1 MNMNKSQLK
10 YTALTATLALG
21 LGTTIPFLVGNAKF
35 HVIPFLVSND
45 EFRPERDSVRS
56 ETLSYTVPLQVPE
69 QVRFADEVIPL
80 DRYDLRERMDRE
92 LMAFTY
98 MHSSTM
104 LIIKRANRY
113 FPVIEPILKKNG
125 LPDDL
130 KYLAVIESSLNPLA
144 RSRAGAA
151 GMWQFMKGTG
161 RDFGLEVNANID
173 ERYHIEKST
182 EAACDYL
189 KQAYAKYGSWLC
201 VAASYNAGQARI
213 TQQLSKQG
221 VDRAVDLWLVEETT
235 RYMFRLLAAKSVLG
249 NPQRYGFILKR
260 RDLYPPIPC
269 TTDTVTTGIAD
280 LAAYAKEK
288 GITYAQLKD
297 ANPWLRDDFL
307 QNKSGRTY
315 VLKIPTQAGMYYDPK
330 KTKAHNKA
338 WVVD

>member
-1 MNMNKSQLK
+1 MKRPLK
-10 YTALTATLALG
+10 LTLLTTCAALCAGISLPL
-21 LGTTIPFLVGNAKF
+21 LVGNNTF
-35 HVIPFLVSND
+35 H
-45 EFRPERDSVRS
+45 PERDSVQS
-56 ETLSYTVPLQVPE
+56 ETLSYSVPLQVPE
-69 QVRFADEVIPL
+69 EVRFADEVIPL

-92 LMAFTY
+92 LMTFTY

-104 LIIKRANRY
+104 LTIKRANRY
-113 FPVIEPILKKNG
+113 FPIIEPILKENG

-161 RDFGLEVNANID
+161 RDFGLEVNTNID

-182 EAACDYL
+182 RAACDYL

-213 TQQLSKQG
+213 SSQLTKQG
-221 VDRAVDLWLVEETT
+221 VDRAVDLWLVEETH
-235 RYMFRLLAAKSVLG
+235 RYMFRLLAAKAVLSH
-249 NPQRYGFILKR
+249 PQQYGFLLKR
-260 RDLYPPIPC
+260 RDLYPPIPY
-269 TTDTVTTGIAD
+269 TTDTVTTGITD
-280 LAAYAKEK
+280 LASYARGK

-297 ANPWLRDDFL
+297 ANPWLRDNFL

-315 VLKIPTQAGMYYDPK
+315 VLKIPTQAGMHYDPK
-330 KTKAHNKA
+330 KTVPHNRA

>member
-1 MNMNKSQLK
+1 MNKSQLK

-35 HVIPFLVSND
+35 H
-45 EFRPERDSVRS
+45 PERESVRS
-56 ETLSYTVPLQVPE
+56 QVSSLTVPLQVPKE
-69 QVRFADEVIPL
+69 VRFADEVIPL

-98 MHSSTM
+98 MHSST
-104 LIIKRANRY
+104 LLTLKRANRY
-113 FPVIEPILKKNG
+113 FPVIEPILRKNG

-144 RSRAGAA
+144 YSRAGAA

-161 RDFGLEVNANID
+161 RDFGLEVNNNID
-173 ERYHIEKST
+173 ERYHLEKST

-213 TQQLSKQG
+213 SSQLEKQG
-221 VDRAVDLWLVEETT
+221 VDRAVDLWLVEETA
-235 RYMFRLLAAKSVLG
+235 RYMFRLLAAKAVF
-249 NPQRYGFILKR
+249 NQPQQYGFLLKR
-260 RDLYPPIPC
+260 QDLYPPIPY
-269 TTDTVTTGIAD
+269 TTDTITTGIAD
-280 LAAYAKEK
+280 LAAYAKGK
-288 GITYAQLKD
+288 NITYAQLKD
-297 ANPWLRDDFL
+297 ANPWLRDNFL

-315 VLKIPTQAGMYYDPK
+315 VLKIPTQAGMHYDPQ
-330 KTKAHNKA
+330 KTQAYNKA

>member
-1 MNMNKSQLK
+1 MKRPLK
-10 YTALTATLALG
+10 LTLLTTCAALCAGISLPL
-21 LGTTIPFLVGNAKF
+21 LVGNDTF
-35 HVIPFLVSND
+35 H
-45 EFRPERDSVRS
+45 PERDSVQS
-56 ETLSYTVPLQVPE
+56 ETLSYSVPLQVPE
-69 QVRFADEVIPL
+69 EVRFADEVIPL

-104 LIIKRANRY
+104 LTIKRANRY
-113 FPVIEPILKKNG
+113 FPIIEPILKENG

-161 RDFGLEVNANID
+161 RDFGLEVNTNID

-182 EAACDYL
+182 RAACDYL

-201 VAASYNAGQARI
+201 VAASYNAGQGRI
-213 TQQLSKQG
+213 TQQLEKQG
-221 VDRAVDLWLVEETT
+221 VNRAVDLWLVEETH
-235 RYMFRLLAAKSVLG
+235 RYMFRLLAAKAVLSH
-249 NPQRYGFILKR
+249 PQQYGFLLKR
-260 RDLYPPIPC
+260 RDLYPPIPY
-269 TTDTVTTGIAD
+269 TTDTVNTGITD
-280 LAAYAKEK
+280 LASYARGK

-297 ANPWLRDDFL
+297 ANPWLRDNFL

-315 VLKIPTQAGMYYDPK
+315 VLKIPTQAGMHYDPK
-330 KTKAHNKA
+330 KTVPHNRA

>member
-1 MNMNKSQLK
+1 
-10 YTALTATLALG
+10 
-21 LGTTIPFLVGNAKF
+21 
-35 HVIPFLVSND
+35 
-45 EFRPERDSVRS
+45 
-56 ETLSYTVPLQVPE
+56 
-69 QVRFADEVIPL
+69 
-80 DRYDLRERMDRE
+80 
-92 LMAFTY
+92 
-98 MHSSTM
+98 
-104 LIIKRANRY
+104 
-113 FPVIEPILKKNG
+113 
-125 LPDDL
+125 
-130 KYLAVIESSLNPLA
+130 
-144 RSRAGAA
+144 
-151 GMWQFMKGTG
+151 MKGTG

-249 NPQRYGFILKR
+249 NPQQYGFILKR

-307 QNKSGRTY
+307 QNKSERTY
-315 VLKIPTQAGMYYDPK
+315 VLTIPTRAGMYYDPK

>member
-1 MNMNKSQLK
+1 MKMNKSQLK
-10 YTALTATLALG
+10 YTVLTAVLALCA
-21 LGTTIPFLVGNAKF
+21 GTAIPFL
-35 HVIPFLVSND
+35 ISND

-56 ETLSYTVPLQVPE
+56 ETLSYTVPLQVPAE
-69 QVRFADEVIPL
+69 VRFADEVIPL

-104 LIIKRANRY
+104 LTIKRANRY
-113 FPVIEPILKKNG
+113 FPIIEPILKKNG

-213 TQQLSKQG
+213 SSQLAKQG
-221 VDRAVDLWLVEETT
+221 VDRAVDLWLVEETH
-235 RYMFRLLAAKSVLG
+235 RYMFRLLAAKAVLSQ
-249 NPQRYGFILKR
+249 PQQYGFLLKR
-260 RDLYPPIPC
+260 RDLYPPIAC

-280 LAAYAKEK
+280 LAAYAKGK

-297 ANPWLRDDFL
+297 ANPWLRDNFL

-315 VLKIPTQAGMYYDPK
+315 VLKIPTQAGMHYDPEQ
-330 KTKAHNKA
+330 TRAHNRA

>member
-1 MNMNKSQLK
+1 MKRPLK
-10 YTALTATLALG
+10 LTLLTTCAALCAGISLPL
-21 LGTTIPFLVGNAKF
+21 LVGNDTF
-35 HVIPFLVSND
+35 H
-45 EFRPERDSVRS
+45 PERDSVQS
-56 ETLSYTVPLQVPE
+56 ETLSYSVPLQVPE
-69 QVRFADEVIPL
+69 EVRFAGEVIPL

-92 LMAFTY
+92 LMTFTY

-104 LIIKRANRY
+104 LTIKRANRY
-113 FPVIEPILKKNG
+113 FPIIEPILKENG

-161 RDFGLEVNANID
+161 RDFGLEVNTNID

-182 EAACDYL
+182 RAACDYL

-213 TQQLSKQG
+213 SSQLTKQG
-221 VDRAVDLWLVEETT
+221 MDRAVDLWLVEETH
-235 RYMFRLLAAKSVLG
+235 RYMFRLLAAKAVLSH
-249 NPQRYGFILKR
+249 PQQYGFLLKR
-260 RDLYPPIPC
+260 RDLYPPIPY
-269 TTDTVTTGIAD
+269 TTDTVTTGITD
-280 LAAYAKEK
+280 LAAYARDK

-297 ANPWLRDDFL
+297 ANPWLRDNFL

-315 VLKIPTQAGMYYDPK
+315 VLKIPTQAGMHYDPK
-330 KTKAHNKA
+330 KTVPHNRA

>member
-10 YTALTATLALG
+10 YTALTAVLALCA
-21 LGTTIPFLVGNAKF
+21 GTA
-35 HVIPFLVSND
+35 IPFLVSND

-249 NPQRYGFILKR
+249 NPQQYGFILKR

-307 QNKSGRTY
+307 QNKSERTY
-315 VLKIPTQAGMYYDPK
+315 VLTIPTRAGMYYDPK

>member
-1 MNMNKSQLK
+1 MKRPLK
-10 YTALTATLALG
+10 LTLLTTCAALCAGISLPL
-21 LGTTIPFLVGNAKF
+21 LVGNDTF
-35 HVIPFLVSND
+35 H
-45 EFRPERDSVRS
+45 PERDSVQS
-56 ETLSYTVPLQVPE
+56 ETLSYSVPLQVPE
-69 QVRFADEVIPL
+69 EVRFADEVIPL

-92 LMAFTY
+92 LMTFTY

-104 LIIKRANRY
+104 LTIKRANRY
-113 FPVIEPILKKNG
+113 FPIIEPILKENG

-161 RDFGLEVNANID
+161 RDFGLEVNTNID

-182 EAACDYL
+182 RAACDYL

-213 TQQLSKQG
+213 SSQLTKQG
-221 VDRAVDLWLVEETT
+221 VDRAVDLWLVEETH
-235 RYMFRLLAAKSVLG
+235 RYMFRLLAAKAVLSH
-249 NPQRYGFILKR
+249 PQQYGFLLKR
-260 RDLYPPIPC
+260 RDLYPPIPY
-269 TTDTVTTGIAD
+269 TTDTVTTGITD
-280 LAAYAKEK
+280 LASYARGK
-288 GITYAQLKD
+288 GITYSQLKD
-297 ANPWLRDDFL
+297 ANPWLRDNFL

-315 VLKIPTQAGMYYDPK
+315 VLKIPTQAGMHYDPK
-330 KTKAHNKA
+330 KTVPHNRA